1 MGGRAERPNRRERE
15 SGGGGRGERDIRA
28 RALLRTGVNPDP
40 SNDCIRKIRC
50 QSSSPVPCCLFFWS
64 PRGSPCCGLRRWHL
78 SRSRTGRGA
87 IFSPAPRGAGEG
99 AERPS
104 RATVLPLGT
113 QHLPCLNCFH
123 SEGHWGPRQ
132 RPEGGQ
138 DLARTAQ
145 PCVRTAISTVTTR
158 NKQAQG
164 AATHGEK
171 FAKDKHVSGR
181 N

>member
-1 MGGRAERPNRRERE
+1 MPVVIVAFSFGRLGARPAAA
-15 SGGGGRGERDIRA
+15 SKDG
-28 RALLRTGVNPDP
+28 T
-40 SNDCIRKIRC
+40 
-50 QSSSPVPCCLFFWS
+50 SP
-64 PRGSPCCGLRRWHL
+64 GLGPG
-78 SRSRTGRGA
+78 T
-87 IFSPAPRGAGEG
+87 PAHRGAGEG

-113 QHLPCLNCFH
+113 QHLPCLNCFR

-145 PCVRTAISTVTTR
+145 PCVRTAISTVTTK
-158 NKQAQG
+158 NEQAQG